1 MTPENIT
8 KETVLNYFQ
17 AWRTNDKEKLLLL
30 FTEESVWE
38 DPVGSKPNVGLKEIA
53 SFWDNAHLDQS
64 TTLSPVIN
72 KEIYLGEEAL
82 VSFTMQIRDNDGKG
96 MDLEVTDYFKVN
108 KNGNIDIARAFWEQ
122 SCIKVIE
129 KKKERK
135 KSLFFLTYLKY

>member
-1 MTPENIT
+1 MAPENIT

-17 AWRTNDKEKLLLL
+17 AWKTNDKEKLLLL
-30 FTEESVWE
+30 FTEESIWE
-38 DPVGSKPNVGLKEIA
+38 DPVGSKPNVGLKQIA

-64 TTLSPVIN
+64 TTLNPVIN

-108 KNGNIDIARAFWEQ
+108 KNGNIDIARAFWDQ
-122 SCIKVIE
+122 SCMKVIE
-129 KKKERK
+129 
-135 KSLFFLTYLKY
+135 